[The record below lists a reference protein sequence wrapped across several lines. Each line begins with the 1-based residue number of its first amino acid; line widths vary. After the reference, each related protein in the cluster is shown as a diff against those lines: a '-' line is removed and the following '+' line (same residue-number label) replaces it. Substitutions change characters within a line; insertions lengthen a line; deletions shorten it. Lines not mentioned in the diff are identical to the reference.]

1 MSADH
6 PPAAPDTRSPALPAN
21 SGDEGP
27 RSESTRQ
34 RILDAAARTFRD
46 KGYAGATLND
56 IASAA
61 LLQAGSIYYHFDSKE
76 RLLEEVLDIG
86 IARVSAA
93 VHQAIEALPP
103 DSSPAVQ
110 IRTGIEAHL
119 RTLLSHGEY
128 TSTSFRIY
136 GQAPRDVQSRI
147 LSRRHAYADY
157 WRHLLQ
163 EARAA
168 GEIPA
173 ERDLSLARMFLL
185 GALNWSV
192 EWYDPEKGA
201 LDDFAREAAETFL
214 HGILAPPGAA
224 PGQGRGRGRRAP
236 SRGAGVV
243 RRER

>member
-1 MSADH
+1 M
-6 PPAAPDTRSPALPAN
+6 
-21 SGDEGP
+21 
-27 RSESTRQ
+27 
-34 RILDAAARTFRD
+34 
-46 KGYAGATLND
+46 
-56 IASAA
+56 
-61 LLQAGSIYYHFDSKE
+61 
-76 RLLEEVLDIG
+76 
-86 IARVSAA
+86 
-93 VHQAIEALPP
+93 
-103 DSSPAVQ
+103 
-110 IRTGIEAHL
+110 

-128 TSTSFRIY
+128 TSTSFPHLRA
-136 GQAPRDVQSRI
+136 GSARRPVEGPV
-147 LSRRHAYADY
+147 RRHAYADY